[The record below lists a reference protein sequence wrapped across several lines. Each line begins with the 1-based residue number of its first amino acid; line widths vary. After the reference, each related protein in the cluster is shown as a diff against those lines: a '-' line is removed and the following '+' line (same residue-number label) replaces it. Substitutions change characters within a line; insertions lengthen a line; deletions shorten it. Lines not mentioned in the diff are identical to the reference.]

1 MLTVELIVVLV
12 GSVLIGVLL
21 GFLLFLFGREPRLP
35 DLSVNIGGGVDGGD
49 EISDDLL
56 RIFQRGVGYPLF
68 IEVGDRR
75 YRDIGDIE
83 DEGNRALVLTA
94 MRKLLTQ
101 VSPEELAGIE
111 MEQEAVEAPVVDTP
125 PAPTVS
131 APPQPA
137 DNGGSQRADSPYFLI
152 HEIDEL
158 FQSVL
163 ETMPDAPDASLTPAS
178 DGSMR
183 IRLDGRVYDDVSA
196 VPDAQVQEALRTAVQ
211 RWESRV

>member
-1 MLTVELIVVLV
+1 MVTVELIIVLV

-21 GFLLFLFGREPRLP
+21 GFLLFLFGREPKLP
-35 DLSVNIGGGVDGGD
+35 DLSVNIGGGD

-75 YRDIGDIE
+75 YRNIGDIE
-83 DEGNRALVLTA
+83 DEGDRALVLTA
-94 MRKLLTQ
+94 MRKLLKQ

-111 MEQEAVEAPVVDTP
+111 VEQDTDEASAVDAASASTVSVPTQP
-125 PAPTVS
+125 PAT
-131 APPQPA
+131 
-137 DNGGSQRADSPYFLI
+137 DNGGSQRADSPYFLVN
-152 HEIDEL
+152 EIDDL

-163 ETMPDAPDASLTPAS
+163 ATMPDAPDASLTPAP

-183 IRLDGRVYDDVSA
+183 IMFDGRVYDDVSA
-196 VPDAQVQEALRTAVQ
+196 VPDATVQEALRTAVQ

>member
-1 MLTVELIVVLV
+1 MVTVELIIVLV

-21 GFLLFLFGREPRLP
+21 GFLLFLFGREPKLP
-35 DLSVNIGGGVDGGD
+35 DLSVNIGGAD

-75 YRDIGDIE
+75 YRSIGDIE

-94 MRKLLTQ
+94 LRKLLTQ

-111 MEQEAVEAPVVDTP
+111 VEQEEVDPPAPETAR
-125 PAPTVS
+125 APTVS
-131 APPQPA
+131 ASPQPA
-137 DNGGSQRADSPYFLI
+137 DNGGSQRSDSPYFLI
-152 HEIDEL
+152 NEIDEL

-163 ETMPDAPDASLTPAS
+163 ETMPDAPDASLTPAP

-183 IRLDGRVYDDVSA
+183 IRLDGRVYNDVSA
-196 VPDAQVQEALRTAVQ
+196 VPDAKVQEALRTAVK